1 MIATV
6 VLVLRIA
13 LTIALYFFLVWA
25 LSTVLQD
32 LRQQGSR
39 IATQKKPGITLFVKL
54 AQGVESQRFF
64 AQTEIRIGRDTN
76 CDLSMMD
83 ETMSAHHA
91 RLIYHHGQWWLEDL
105 NSTNGTFLNH
115 ERLNTSTVI
124 ITGDEFKCGNTVFG
138 IRVEVDDK
146 LSPTITF

>member
-13 LTIALYFFLVWA
+13 LTIALYFFLAWA

-32 LRQQGSR
+32 LRQQGTR
-39 IATQKKPGITLFVKL
+39 IATQKKPGITLFVRL
-54 AQGVESQRFF
+54 TQGVESQRFF
-64 AQTEIRIGRDTN
+64 AQPEVRIGRDTN

-91 RLIYHHGQWWLEDL
+91 RLMHHHGQWWLEDL
-105 NSTNGTFLNH
+105 NSTNGTFLNR
-115 ERLNTSTVI
+115 ERLNTPAVI

-138 IRVEVDDK
+138 IRIEADDK
-146 LSPTITF
+146 PSPTITF